1 MSAND
6 RDQMIHDLEK
16 VIGGKPIEDIA
27 PLLVV
32 AVARMLVID
41 AEGDTSKLAMLLAK
55 FLEHLTATISDM
67 IGEGDEDTRH

>member
-1 MSAND
+1 MNA
-6 RDQMIHDLEK
+6 QEQLIHDLEK

-41 AEGDTSKLAMLLAK
+41 AKGDTSKLTILVSK
-55 FLEHLTATISDM
+55 FVDHLTTTISDM
-67 IGEGDEDTRH
+67 VEADDKDTHH